1 MNRLRDLERELERR
15 MSESRKKDDYIA
27 RLEHRLD
34 ERDASVRH
42 LRNEIDK
49 FRQVVRPLTH
59 HIMAIQMSADDLVV
73 YGNGGG
79 GGCCNGDHHHGHG
92 PGSSFKGRPTRQAIS
107 AEPLRTTDP
116 LPIVKVPK
124 SSKWVTELDWD
135 ISMPDTLENVALT
148 SQQLLMPPRTE
159 LYYNKANSFF
169 FLNKFNCYVIK
180 EVVSSLSIESNDKLS
195 SHS

>member
-1 MNRLRDLERELERR
+1 VDIEPSALAMSTSVMNRLRDLERELARR
-15 MSESRKKDDYIA
+15 MSESRKKDEYIA

-73 YGNGGG
+73 YGNSGGG
-79 GGCCNGDHHHGHG
+79 GGCCNGGDHHGHAA
-92 PGSSFKGRPTRQAIS
+92 GSSFKGRPTRQAIS

-124 SSKWVTELDWD
+124 SSKWVSYWGDLILIFWALRWGRRCGPYNNIVNSLAYLRSRPEL
-135 ISMPDTLENVALT
+135 L
-148 SQQLLMPPRTE
+148 
-159 LYYNKANSFF
+159 
-169 FLNKFNCYVIK
+169 
-180 EVVSSLSIESNDKLS
+180 
-195 SHS
+195 

>member
-1 MNRLRDLERELERR
+1 MSTSVMNRLRDLERELALRTA
-15 MSESRKKDDYIA
+15 ESRKKDDYIA

-59 HIMAIQMSADDLVV
+59 HIMAIQMSADDLV
-73 YGNGGG
+73 GGGGGGG
-79 GGCCNGDHHHGHG
+79 GGCCNGGGHHGHAA
-92 PGSSFKGRPTRQAIS
+92 GSLFKGRPTRQAIS

-124 SSKWVTELDWD
+124 SSKWVTYRTDLVILMPN
-135 ISMPDTLENVALT
+135 ISQDKKVALT
-148 SQQLLMPPRTE
+148 SQRLLRMHSFLPWSE
-159 LYYNKANSFF
+159 L
-169 FLNKFNCYVIK
+169 
-180 EVVSSLSIESNDKLS
+180 
-195 SHS
+195 